1 LAFQPFDFERIWWLM
16 KVIPEKRRAHYIWY
30 LRFYV
35 CHVADIYTTNNTSG
49 TLEFTTSFYRGLCF
63 SIFRFLC
70 NIMWIIDDL
79 FVIWTSD
86 YPLWKLQLFL
96 AIRTYDITDSLR
108 HILDMIIITVI
119 NKISNRKH
127 TIRSVMQLWHDNW
140 ALNI

>member
-1 LAFQPFDFERIWWLM
+1 
-16 KVIPEKRRAHYIWY
+16 
-30 LRFYV
+30 
-35 CHVADIYTTNNTSG
+35 
-49 TLEFTTSFYRGLCF
+49 
-63 SIFRFLC
+63 
-70 NIMWIIDDL
+70 MWIIDGL

-127 TIRSVMQLWHDNW
+127 TIRSVMQL
-140 ALNI
+140 